1 MIEIRKG
8 TADDLEGVIQLLRQV
23 KEAMDNPQWFYLDS
37 PEEVREMFADGTMD
51 LWVAVDGERL
61 AGAFDALYPGLQS
74 FNYGYAVG
82 MAQEDLLKVV
92 NMDTAAVHPDY
103 RGQGL
108 QRRLM
113 ACAEKELASGGEHIL
128 MCTVHPDNCYSLQN
142 VLSQGYQIVSTRPMY
157 GSVRH
162 VLKKILK

>member
-8 TADDLEGVIQLLRQV
+8 TADDLEGFIQLLRQV

-113 ACAEKELASGGEHIL
+113 ACAEKNW
-128 MCTVHPDNCYSLQN
+128 HPVESTFSCAP
-142 VLSQGYQIVSTRPMY
+142 STRTTATACKMSSPRAIRLCRLGPCMA
-157 GSVRH
+157 RFDTF
-162 VLKKILK
+162 

>member
-1 MIEIRKG
+1 MIEIRKS
-8 TADDLEGVIQLLRQV
+8 TADDLEGFIQLLRHV
-23 KEAMDNPQWFYLDS
+23 KEAMTNPEWFYLDS

-51 LWVAVDGERL
+51 LWVAMDGERL
-61 AGAFDALYPGLQS
+61 AGAFDVLYPGLQS
-74 FNYGYAVG
+74 FNYGYTVG
-82 MAQEDLLKVV
+82 MAQEELLKVV

-108 QRRLM
+108 QRKLM
-113 ACAEKELASGGEHIL
+113 AYAEKALAEGGERIL
-128 MCTVHPDNCYSLQN
+128 MCTVHPDNRYSLQN
-142 VLSQGYQIVSTRPMY
+142 VLSQGYQIAATQPMY

>member
-8 TADDLEGVIQLLRQV
+8 TADDLEGFIQLLRHV
-23 KEAMDNPQWFYLDS
+23 KEAMTNPEWFYLDS

-51 LWVAVDGERL
+51 LWVAMDGERL
-61 AGAFDALYPGLQS
+61 AGAFDVLYPGLQS
-74 FNYGYAVG
+74 FNYGYSVG
-82 MAQEDLLKVV
+82 MAQEELLKVV

-108 QRRLM
+108 QRKLM
-113 ACAEKELASGGEHIL
+113 AYAEKALAEGGERIL
-128 MCTVHPDNCYSLQN
+128 MCTVHPDNRYSLQN
-142 VLSQGYQIVSTRPMY
+142 VLSQGYQIAATQPMY

-162 VLKKILK
+162 VMKKILK